1 MNYWKNIKIGLYN
14 IKQFDLKLKF
24 SIEQTIT
31 KVQNYKR
38 NFNSIYSIAKFN
50 IK

>member
-14 IKQFDLKLKF
+14 IKQFDLKF